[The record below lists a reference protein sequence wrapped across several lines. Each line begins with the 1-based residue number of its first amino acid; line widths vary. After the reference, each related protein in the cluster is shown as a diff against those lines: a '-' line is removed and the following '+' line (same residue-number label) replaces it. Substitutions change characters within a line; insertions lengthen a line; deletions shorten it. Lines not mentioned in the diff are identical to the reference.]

1 MALKEVTNNLGFQ
14 QITPGATSTALTVPA
29 GARIAVIDVEVAVM
43 RWRDDGTAPSA
54 TVGMRILSGGELRY
68 DGELQ
73 KLRII
78 QEGAGAIANVS
89 YYA

>member
-1 MALKEVTNNLGFQ
+1 MLAKTTTSNLGYQ
-14 QITPGATSTALTVPA
+14 QITPGATSTALTIPA
-29 GARIAVIDVEVAVM
+29 GARFILIQSHTNPI

-54 TVGMRILSGGELRY
+54 TIGMRIPVGVDFLY

-73 KLRII
+73 KFRII
-78 QEGAGAIANVS
+78 EEATGAIVNIS